1 VPQGAKERLKDAMAD
16 SRTAPRTPPSL
27 PLLRA
32 ALRVLTLAAPPL
44 AVRAAAALFRT
55 PPRHKTS
62 DSERQLL
69 AAGTPERVRAGSA
82 EIATW
87 TWGEG
92 PAMLLVH
99 GWGSR
104 GARLGSFVE
113 PLVAAGY
120 RVVAFD
126 SPAHGESPG
135 RLSSLPQFIEALLA
149 VARSR
154 GPIHGVVAHSMGG
167 AAAALAIT
175 RGLEAERAVF
185 LAPAANPGAYTRVFA
200 QALGLPPHIREK
212 MERRFEKQFG
222 IRWEDFDVP
231 TAVSSFSTPL
241 LVFHDR
247 EDREV
252 AWGDGERIARAWP
265 GAELVT
271 TRGLGHTRIVHD
283 ADIVRRAVD
292 FLLRP
297 RQRREAGL
305 PA

>member
-1 VPQGAKERLKDAMAD
+1 MAD
-16 SRTAPRTPPSL
+16 VRTAPKKSAAL
-27 PLLRA
+27 PLIRAGLRA
-32 ALRVLTLAAPPL
+32 LAAVAPPL

-69 AAGTPERVRAGSA
+69 AAGTPERLRAGSA
-82 EIATW
+82 QIATW

-92 PAMLLVH
+92 PTMLLVH

-113 PLVAAGY
+113 PLVSAGY
-120 RVVAFD
+120 SVVTFD
-126 SPAHGESPG
+126 SPAHGDSSG

-149 VARSR
+149 VGRSR

-167 AAAALAIT
+167 AAAALAMA

-185 LAPAANPGAYTRVFA
+185 LAPAANPGNYTRVFA
-200 QALGLPPHIREK
+200 EALGLPPHIRER

-297 RQRREAGL
+297 GERREAGL

>member
-1 VPQGAKERLKDAMAD
+1 
-16 SRTAPRTPPSL
+16 
-27 PLLRA
+27 
-32 ALRVLTLAAPPL
+32 VLTLAAPPL

-62 DSERQLL
+62 DAERQLL
-69 AAGTPERVRAGSA
+69 AAGMPERLRAGSA
-82 EIATW
+82 QIATW

-92 PAMLLVH
+92 PTMLLVH

-120 RVVAFD
+120 RVVTFD
-126 SPAHGESPG
+126 SPAHGDSSG
-135 RLSSLPQFIEALLA
+135 RLSSLPQFIETVLA
-149 VARSR
+149 VARTR
-154 GPIHGVVAHSMGG
+154 EPVHGVVAHSMGG
-167 AAAALAIT
+167 AAAALAMA

-185 LAPAANPGAYTRVFA
+185 LAPAANPGIYTRVFA
-200 QALGLPPHIREK
+200 EALGLPPHIRER
-212 MERRFEKQFG
+212 MERQFEKQFG

-271 TRGLGHTRIVHD
+271 TRGLGHTKIVQD
-283 ADIVRRAVD
+283 ADIVRQAVD

-297 RQRREAGL
+297 RERREAGL